1 MPGQV
6 YSTPDP
12 CIYTRAAYV
21 GCEFIYPSALPSISR
36 CSTSNHL
43 TAMGLFNATCPL
55 PKDAIDSKNA
65 EKPIVGNVTFQ
76 HLEFYI
82 AAGFS
87 CVCVS
92 LMLFV
97 AVSHLSCYV
106 RPREQRQI
114 IRICF
119 YPVTFAICS
128 AFSIFSYPVSI
139 YAQPAAAIY
148 EPVSLAAIFFL
159 FVEFSAGNPEDRES
173 YFYELEHKRQTGP
186 RFGKK
191 KWTTGSGG
199 SLRWYQVHSHQ
210 HHSIG
215 Y

>member
-1 MPGQV
+1 
-6 YSTPDP
+6 
-12 CIYTRAAYV
+12 
-21 GCEFIYPSALPSISR
+21 
-36 CSTSNHL
+36 
-43 TAMGLFNATCPL
+43 MGLFNATCPL
-55 PKDAIDSKNA
+55 PKDAIDAKNA
-65 EKPIVGNVTFQ
+65 EKPIIGNVTFQ

-87 CVCVS
+87 CVCVT
-92 LMLFV
+92 LMFFV

-159 FVEFSAGNPEDRES
+159 FVEFSAGNPENRES
-173 YFYELEHKRQTGP
+173 LLLRIGAQATDWSTIRQEEMDNWIWRQPSLVSGICRTSTI
-186 RFGKK
+186 RK
-191 KWTTGSGG
+191 TTS
-199 SLRWYQVHSHQ
+199 
-210 HHSIG
+210 
-215 Y
+215 